1 LRILQE
7 GRSRKF
13 VRAVEQ
19 ICYNGRFAR
28 EQGRVAVFVTERA
41 VFRVGAG
48 GLELCEVAPGIDIER
63 DIVAHMDFRPTIA
76 ADLRTMDARLFAAE
90 PMGLKRD
97 IAALGSQARQPRRRL
112 GVKESPQR
120 VAGVAEPA

>member
-1 LRILQE
+1 
-7 GRSRKF
+7 
-13 VRAVEQ
+13 
-19 ICYNGRFAR
+19 
-28 EQGRVAVFVTERA
+28 
-41 VFRVGAG
+41 
-48 GLELCEVAPGIDIER
+48 
-63 DIVAHMDFRPTIA
+63 MDFRPAIA

-112 GVKESPQR
+112 GQTETVHR